1 MKAIIVGAG
10 FAGLAAASELVRSG
24 AEVEVFEARNR
35 VGGRVW
41 SVPFAGAVAERGAE
55 FILPHDSTVIATAE
69 RLGLPLVRKGTL
81 YGQREPRGGSRQ
93 VSAADVA
100 AAMAQLG
107 AQPPQAAGVAAA
119 KALAGRKLEPGVRE
133 AIVAR
138 LEISCAYGF
147 DDLDAAVLSEGA
159 AAFGDFDTHTVD
171 GGNDRIAREIA
182 ARLGDSVRLS
192 APVTRVGWRED
203 EVRVVAGEREAVADA
218 AVIAVPASVLDS
230 IRFDPPLPPETADA
244 FGRVRYGQ
252 AAKLF
257 VALKTPAPP
266 SETLSVPD
274 LFWCYTQLGADG
286 NPLRYVGAF
295 AGSPVALDG
304 LAVGSG
310 PDRWLEALA
319 RLRPDLEL
327 DTSTV
332 LLSTWA
338 DDPWVRAAYSA
349 RSATSPMDTE
359 SLTRPVG
366 PLAFAGEHTA
376 GEWHGL
382 MEGALRSGIRAAQDV
397 LQASMR

>member
-1 MKAIIVGAG
+1 VKAIIVGAG

-24 AEVEVFEARNR
+24 AEVEVFEARDR

-69 RLGLPLVRKGTL
+69 GLGLPLVRKGTL

-107 AQPPQAAGVAAA
+107 AQPPRPAGVTAAR
-119 KALAGRKLEPGVRE
+119 ALAGRKLEPGVRE

-203 EVRVVAGEREAVADA
+203 GVRVVAGEREAVADA

-295 AGSPVALDG
+295 AGSPVALGG

-327 DTSTV
+327 DASAV

>member
-1 MKAIIVGAG
+1 VRVIVVGAG

-24 AEVEVFEARNR
+24 AEVEILEARDR

-41 SVPFAGAVAERGAE
+41 SVPFAGAVVERGAE

-81 YGQREPRGGSRQ
+81 YGQREPRGGSRP

-100 AAMAQLG
+100 AAMAQIG
-107 AQPPQAAGVAAA
+107 AQPPRPAGVTAAV
-119 KALAGRKLEPGVRE
+119 ALAGRELEPGVRE

-138 LEISCAYGF
+138 LEISCASGF

-295 AGSPVALDG
+295 AGSPVALGG